1 MPADGQSSD
10 RRRRDLADRDLAERD
25 LAQRDFAE
33 RFAACEA
40 AVCGCRPIVE
50 RAYRE
55 LVDRGRPDRHALEAA
70 TVVLRWHHPELAM
83 PEAEQIVERWVA
95 GNILH

>member
-1 MPADGQSSD
+1 MSGN
-10 RRRRDLADRDLAERD
+10 RDESA
-25 LAQRDFAE
+25 

-55 LVDRGRPDRHALEAA
+55 LVDCGRPDRHALEAA
-70 TVVLRWHHPELAM
+70 TVVLRWHHPEL
-83 PEAEQIVERWVA
+83 PENEAQQIVERWVA
-95 GNILH
+95 GGLLH

>member
-1 MPADGQSSD
+1 MA
-10 RRRRDLADRDLAERD
+10 ADRDHPAGGGHG
-25 LAQRDFAE
+25 QDFAA

-55 LVDRGRPDRHALEAA
+55 LVDCGRPDRHALEAA
-70 TVVLRWHHPELAM
+70 TVVLRWHHPELPE
-83 PEAEQIVERWVA
+83 PEALQIVERWVA
-95 GNILH
+95 GGLLH

>member
-1 MPADGQSSD
+1 MS
-10 RRRRDLADRDLAERD
+10 AENNRASQD
-25 LAQRDFAE
+25 PGA

-55 LVDRGRPDRHALEAA
+55 LVDCGRPNRHALEAA
-70 TVVLRWHHPELAM
+70 TVVLRWHHPELPT
-83 PEAEQIVERWVA
+83 PEAQQIVERWVA
-95 GNILH
+95 GNVLH

>member
-1 MPADGQSSD
+1 MPTGRDD
-10 RRRRDLADRDLAERD
+10 TERRRIES
-25 LAQRDFAE
+25 E

-40 AVCGCRPIVE
+40 AVCGCRSIVE

-55 LVDRGRPDRHALEAA
+55 LVDHGRPDRHAREAA
-70 TVVLRWHHPELAM
+70 AVVLRWHHPEIPA

-95 GNILH
+95 AGPLH

>member
-1 MPADGQSSD
+1 MPADDHSSD
-10 RRRRDLADRDLAERD
+10 QRRQKLPKRE
-25 LAQRDFAE
+25 LAQQDFAE

>member
-1 MPADGQSSD
+1 MA
-10 RRRRDLADRDLAERD
+10 ADRDHPTGRRANGAQGAQELA
-25 LAQRDFAE
+25 A

-55 LVDRGRPDRHALEAA
+55 LVDCGRPDQHALEAA
-70 TVVLRWHHPELAM
+70 TVVLRWHHPELPVA
-83 PEAEQIVERWVA
+83 EAVQIVERWVA
-95 GNILH
+95 GGVLH